1 MSTYVDGYV
10 LVVKKKDLAAYKKMA
25 QMGKKLWL
33 KYGALD
39 YKECVLDDAKPKH
52 VILTFSK
59 MTKQKANEIVIF
71 SYIAFTSKAHRNAVN
86 AKVMK
91 DPMMNDPKYTD
102 MPMPFDMKRM
112 SYAGFKVIVGA

>member
-25 QMGKKLWL
+25 QMGKKVWL

-59 MTKQKANEIVIF
+59 MTKQKVNEIVIF
-71 SYIAFTSKAHRNAVN
+71 SYVAFKSKAHRNTVN

-91 DPMMNDPKYTD
+91 DPMMNDPKYKD

-112 SYAGFKVIVGA
+112 AYAGFKVM

>member
-1 MSTYVDGYV
+1 MSSYVDGYV
-10 LVVKKKDLAAYKKMA
+10 LVVKIKDLAAYKKMA
-25 QMGKKLWL
+25 QMGKKVWL

-59 MTKQKANEIVIF
+59 MTKQKVNEIVIF
-71 SYIAFTSKAHRNAVN
+71 SYVAFKSKAHRNAVN

-91 DPMMNDPKYTD
+91 DPMMNDPKYQD